1 MNEKAIV
8 FYCKDC
14 GALFFAVMQNIAY
27 EYRAEI
33 AGYLADGDRMEVVD
47 ASVVNVQFQ
56 RCTCY
61 DRIKKPSIT
70 DLPLFSDETIK
81 YCDALRD
88 AVAKARGETNG

>member
-33 AGYLADGDRMEVVD
+33 AGYLADGDRMEIVD
-47 ASVVNVQFQ
+47 PTVVNVQFQ
-56 RCTCY
+56 RCTCF
-61 DRIKKPSIT
+61 DLPTNTSIN
-70 DLPLFSDETIK
+70 DLPLFREEN
-81 YCDALRD
+81 L
-88 AVAKARGETNG
+88 

>member
-1 MNEKAIV
+1 MSNENAIV

-14 GALFFAVMQNIAY
+14 GALFFAVMQNIAE
-27 EYRAEI
+27 EYSKEI

-61 DRIKKPSIT
+61 DRIKKPLIS
-70 DLPLFSDETIK
+70 DLPLFREETVK
-81 YCDALRD
+81 HCDALRN
-88 AVAKARGETNG
+88 ALNKEL